1 MNKVQG
7 ARFKGVWWGWL
18 LVLLSIIVG
27 CASQPTNP
35 SNQPTNPSTNTPNPQ
50 TAQPSYDG
58 TILAFGDSL
67 TAGLGVEESEAY
79 PAQLERKLQ
88 AAGYNYRVINGG
100 ISGETST
107 AALNRLDW
115 MLQTNPD
122 IVIVVTGGN
131 DGLRGIDLSLT
142 EQNIDEIVTR
152 FAAQEA
158 IIVFAGLQIIQNL
171 GDDYINQFAEM
182 YPRIAAQHPD
192 AVFIPFFLEGVA
204 ADPALNQ
211 PDFIHPTAEGYSVIV
226 DHIFPFVEEAVL
238 RHQGE

>member
-7 ARFKGVWWGWL
+7 ARFKGVWWLSL
-18 LVLLSIIVG
+18 LVLLLIVG
-27 CASQPTNP
+27 CASQPADP
-35 SNQPTNPSTNTPNPQ
+35 SNQPNQSTSTTNQPTPP
-50 TAQPSYDG
+50 AYDG

-122 IVIVVTGGN
+122 IVIIETGGN
-131 DGLRGIDLSLT
+131 DALRGVDLNLT
-142 EQNIDEIVTR
+142 EQNIERIVAQ
-152 FAAQEA
+152 FAEQDV

-171 GDDYINQFAEM
+171 GEDYINQFAAM

-192 AVFIPFFLEGVA
+192 AIFIPFFLEGVA
-204 ADPALNQ
+204 ADPELNQ
-211 PDFIHPTAEGYSVIV
+211 ADFIHPTAEGYSVIV
-226 DHIFPFVEEAVL
+226 DHIFPFIEEAIQ
-238 RHQGE
+238 RDQS

>member
-1 MNKVQG
+1 MNKGQL
-7 ARFKGVWWGWL
+7 WL
-18 LVLLSIIVG
+18 WLVVLLGLVG
-27 CASQPTNP
+27 CARQPTSQPTNTP
-35 SNQPTNPSTNTPNPQ
+35 TQPAPPD
-50 TAQPSYDG
+50 YDG

-88 AAGYNYRVINGG
+88 EAGYNYRVINGG

-122 IVIVVTGGN
+122 IVIIETGGN
-131 DGLRGIDLSLT
+131 DALRGVDLSLT
-142 EQNIDEIVTR
+142 EQNIERIVAR
-152 FAAQEA
+152 FAEQDV

-171 GDDYINQFAEM
+171 GEDYINQFAEM

-192 AVFIPFFLEGVA
+192 AIFIPFFLEGVA
-204 ADPALNQ
+204 ADPELNQ
-211 PDFIHPTAEGYSVIV
+211 ADFIHPTAVGYSVIV
-226 DHIFPFVEEAVL
+226 DHIFPFIEEAIE
-238 RHQGE
+238 RDQS